1 MNAPQ
6 IVNWGMPTKGHHG
19 WNAKMG
25 GVYCQGVRGCYGA
38 TKIEATADHKD
49 SIIDCE
55 GFESCAQSDRIA
67 SARDITCMGA
77 KSCKDSSINAGE
89 SITCASTE
97 SCADSRMQYIT
108 TAPGKSDIFCT
119 AENSCA
125 GSSLAAGLGKVDC
138 EGVGSCSNAIISKEK
153 VYLRGYEVAQ
163 SATLYPECMYVY
175 GYRAALNAQ
184 IESSYSYDM
193 KVYLYGFKAAEGATI
208 RCRNGHTCYIT
219 CKYMGCKDAVVNAE
233 PGSTIIMNP
242 SACERDRTA
251 LWNKNTA
258 CPRWYGISA
267 SGTNYLDGV
276 ETPDVVVEA
285 DVNNLMM
292 YSTQSQWNDNY
303 YAYIGIFAVIL
314 AIGVLVKRF
323 SKSKQSSFE
332 EL

>member
-1 MNAPQ
+1 
-6 IVNWGMPTKGHHG
+6 
-19 WNAKMG
+19 MG
-25 GVYCQGVRGCYGA
+25 
-38 TKIEATADHKD
+38 IECDADHKD
-49 SIIDCE
+49 SLIDCE
-55 GFESCAQSDRIA
+55 GPESCAQVDRIA
-67 SARDITCMGA
+67 SAREITCNGA
-77 KSCKDSSINAGE
+77 KSCKDSSINAGD
-89 SITCASTE
+89 SIACTSTE
-97 SCADSRMQYIT
+97 ACADSRMQYIT

-163 SATLYPECMYVY
+163 SATLYPEEMYVY
-175 GYRAALNAQ
+175 GY
-184 IESSYSYDM
+184 
-193 KVYLYGFKAAEGATI
+193 KAAEGATL
-208 RCRNGHTCYIT
+208 RCRTGHTCYIT
-219 CKYMGCKDAVVNAE
+219 CKYMGCKDMVVNAE
-233 PGSTIIMNP
+233 PGSNIIMNP

-267 SGTNYLDGV
+267 SGTSYLDGV
-276 ETPDVVVEA
+276 RTPDVVVEA

-314 AIGVLVKRF
+314 AIGVLVKR
-323 SKSKQSSFE
+323 SS
-332 EL
+332 